1 MVFKRF
7 GVIVFLRTMILC
19 VSVFVLIYLLTRT
32 SYVATPFIVALII
45 VAQMYSLVHYVQKT
59 NRDIARFFDSIKY
72 SDFSQSFRS
81 TVKGS
86 SFEELNNAFSEVID
100 EFRKTR
106 AEKEEHYRYLQII
119 VQHIGIGLL
128 AFTQDGTVELTNTA
142 VKRLLKVNNIKN
154 IAELSNVSPSLV
166 AALQK
171 IKSGDKV
178 LVKIVADNELSQ
190 LSIYATEFK
199 LRENHYTLVSLANI
213 QSELEEREME
223 AWQNLI
229 RVLTHEIMNSVTPI
243 VSLSSTA
250 SSLLTDAVG
259 EKEEGGRKQ
268 ETEGARRET
277 GDRRHETGD
286 DDNASSLQP
295 PVSNALSRG
304 KTAGDDNASSLQ
316 PPVSGLHS
324 EEKNAEI
331 LSDVKSALDTI
342 SKRSEGLLHFVDDY
356 RNLTRI
362 PVPNFQIIKVA
373 DLFGRIQKLFDDRF
387 HSKKIDCTCSVEP
400 SDLEL
405 TADPDLIEQV
415 LINLVMNSMSALSA
429 TASPVIKL
437 VGKIDGRGGTILQ
450 VVDNGS
456 GVPEALLEKIFIP
469 FFTTRKEGSGI
480 GLSLSRQIMR
490 AHKGGIT
497 LHSTPDKETVFT
509 LRF

>member
-1 MVFKRF
+1 MVFRRF
-7 GVIVFLRTMILC
+7 SLIVLLRTIALC
-19 VSVFVLIYLLTRT
+19 VSAFVLIYLLAQTAFI
-32 SYVATPFIVALII
+32 ATPFIVALII

-59 NRDIARFFDSIKY
+59 NRDVAKFFDSIKY

-86 SFEELNNAFSEVID
+86 SFEELNNAFAGVID

-106 AEKEEHYRYLQII
+106 AEKEEHYRYLQIV

-128 AFTQDGTVELTNTA
+128 AFTQDGTVELMNVA
-142 VKRLLKVNNIKN
+142 AKKLLKVHSIKN
-154 IAELSNVSPSLV
+154 IKELADGSPSLV
-166 AALQK
+166 AALRG
-171 IKSGDKV
+171 IKSGDKA
-178 LVKIVADNELSQ
+178 LVKIAADNELSQ

-199 LRENHYTLVSLANI
+199 LRENHYTLVSLTNI

-243 VSLSSTA
+243 ISLSSTA
-250 SSLLTDAVG
+250 SSLLDIG
-259 EKEEGGRKQ
+259 DRRQ
-268 ETEGARRET
+268 ETGDRRRET
-277 GDRRHETGD
+277 GDRRQKTG
-286 DDNASSLQP
+286 
-295 PVSNALSRG
+295 
-304 KTAGDDNASSLQ
+304 GDDNASSLR
-316 PPVSGLHS
+316 PAASGIHS

-331 LSDVKSALDTI
+331 LHDVKSALDTI

-362 PVPNFQIIKVA
+362 PVPNFQIIKVS
-373 DLFGRIQKLFDDRF
+373 DLFGRIQKLFVDRF
-387 HSKKIDCTCSVEP
+387 QLKKIDYTCSIEP

-415 LINLVMNSMSALSA
+415 IINLVVNSISALSA
-429 TASPVIKL
+429 AVSPIIKL
-437 VGKIDGRGGTILQ
+437 VGKIDGRGGMIIQ
-450 VVDNGS
+450 VVDNGA

-497 LHSTPDKETVFT
+497 VHSIPDKETVFT

>member
-7 GVIVFLRTMILC
+7 GVIVFIRTIVLC

-32 SYVATPFIVALII
+32 SFIATPFIVALII
-45 VAQMYSLVHYVQKT
+45 IAQIYSLVHYVQKT

-106 AEKEEHYRYLQII
+106 SEKEEHYRYLQIV

-128 AFTQDGTVELTNTA
+128 AFTQDGSVELTNTA

-154 IAELSNVSPSLV
+154 IAELSSISPSLV
-166 AALQK
+166 QALQK

-178 LVKIVADNELSQ
+178 LVKIAAENELSQ

-199 LRENHYTLVSLANI
+199 LHENHYTLVSLANI

-250 SSLLTDAVG
+250 SSLLDMG
-259 EKEEGGRKQ
+259 DRKQ
-268 ETEGARRET
+268 ETGDGKQEAGDGKQET
-277 GDRRHETGD
+277 GDRRQETGG
-286 DDNASSLQP
+286 DDNTFSLQP
-295 PVSNALSRG
+295 PASGALS
-304 KTAGDDNASSLQ
+304 
-316 PPVSGLHS
+316 
-324 EEKNAEI
+324 AEV
-331 LSDVKSALDTI
+331 LRDVKSALDTI
-342 SKRSEGLLHFVDDY
+342 SRRSEGLLHFVDDY

-362 PVPNFQIIKVA
+362 PVPNFQIINVA
-373 DLFGRIQKLFDDRF
+373 DLFGRIQKLFVDKF
-387 HSKKIDCTCSVEP
+387 QQKKIAYACSIEP
-400 SDLEL
+400 PDLEM

-415 LINLVMNSMSALSA
+415 MINLIMNSISALSA
-429 TASPVIKL
+429 ATSPMIKL
-437 VGKIDGRGGTILQ
+437 VGKFDGRGGTILQ

-497 LHSTPDKETVFT
+497 VHSIPGKETVFT

>member
-7 GVIVFLRTMILC
+7 GVNVFLRTIILC
-19 VSVFVLIYLLTRT
+19 VSVFILIYLLTRT
-32 SYVATPFIVALII
+32 YFIATPFIVALILI
-45 VAQMYSLVHYVQKT
+45 AQIYSLVHYVQKT

-86 SFEELNNAFSEVID
+86 SFEELNEAFTEVID

-106 AEKEEHYRYLQII
+106 AEKEEHYRYLQIVI
-119 VQHIGIGLL
+119 QHIGIGLL
-128 AFTQDGTVELTNTA
+128 AFTQDGAVELTNTA
-142 VKRLLKVNNIKN
+142 FKRLLKVNSMKN
-154 IAELSNVSPSLV
+154 IAELSNISPPLVS
-166 AALQK
+166 ALRK

-178 LVKIVADNELSQ
+178 LVKIAADNELSQ

-199 LRENHYTLVSLANI
+199 LHENHYTLVSLANI

-250 SSLLTDAVG
+250 SLLLSDALG
-259 EKEEGGRKQ
+259 EKEEGGKGQ
-268 ETEGARRET
+268 EVAIT
-277 GDRRHETGD
+277 
-286 DDNASSLQP
+286 S
-295 PVSNALSRG
+295 
-304 KTAGDDNASSLQ
+304 
-316 PPVSGLHS
+316 PVSGARPGKINTESL
-324 EEKNAEI
+324 E
-331 LSDVKSALDTI
+331 DVKSALDTI

-362 PVPNFQIIKVA
+362 PVPNFQMIKVS
-373 DLFGRIQKLFDDRF
+373 DLFGRIQKLFVDRF
-387 HSKKIDCTCSVEP
+387 RMKKIGYTCTIEP
-400 SDLEL
+400 PDLEL

-415 LINLVMNSMSALSA
+415 IINLILNSIGALSS
-429 TASPVIKL
+429 TVSPMIKL
-437 VGKIDGRGGTILQ
+437 IGKVDGRGGTIVQ

-456 GVPEALLEKIFIP
+456 GVPEPLLEKIFIP

-497 LHSTPDKETVFT
+497 VHSIPEKETVFT

>member
-7 GVIVFLRTMILC
+7 GVIVFLRTIVLC
-19 VSVFVLIYLLTRT
+19 ASVFVLIYLFTRT
-32 SYVATPFIVALII
+32 SFIATPFIVALII
-45 VAQMYSLVHYVQKT
+45 VAQMLSLVHYVQKT

-106 AEKEEHYRYLQII
+106 SEKEEHYRYLQIV

-128 AFTQDGTVELTNTA
+128 AFTQDGSVELTNTA

-154 IAELSNVSPSLV
+154 IADLSSISPALV

-178 LVKIVADNELSQ
+178 LVKIAAENELSQ
-190 LSIYATEFK
+190 LSISATEFK

-250 SSLLTDAVG
+250 SSMLTDAIG
-259 EKEEGGRKQ
+259 GKEKGGRRQ
-268 ETEGARRET
+268 ETEDGRQHT
-277 GDRRHETGD
+277 G
-286 DDNASSLQP
+286 
-295 PVSNALSRG
+295 
-304 KTAGDDNASSLQ
+304 GDDNASSFQ
-316 PPVSGLHS
+316 PPVSGLHT

-331 LSDVKSALDTI
+331 LYDVKNALDTI
-342 SKRSEGLLHFVDDY
+342 AKRSEGLLHFVDDY

-362 PVPNFQIIKVA
+362 PVPNFQFIKVA
-373 DLFGRIQKLFDDRF
+373 DLFGRIQKLFADRF
-387 HSKKIDCTCSVEP
+387 HEKNIECVCSVEP
-400 SDLEL
+400 SNLEV
-405 TADPDLIEQV
+405 TVDPDLIEQV
-415 LINLVMNSMSALSA
+415 IINLVMNSMSALSA
-429 TASPVIKL
+429 NTSPVIKL
-437 VGKIDGRGGTILQ
+437 AGRIDGRGGTILQ

-456 GVPEALLEKIFIP
+456 GVSEALLEKIFIP

-497 LHSTPDKETVFT
+497 VHSLPDIETVFT